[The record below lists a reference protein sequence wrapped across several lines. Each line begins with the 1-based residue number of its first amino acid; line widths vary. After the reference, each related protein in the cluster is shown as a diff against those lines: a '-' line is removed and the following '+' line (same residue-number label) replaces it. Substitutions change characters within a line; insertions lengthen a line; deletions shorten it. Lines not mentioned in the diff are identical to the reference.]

1 MTMHDT
7 WALPDPDTQPEFYAD
22 VPAKRLVAFV
32 VDTLVILVLSLLVVP
47 FTAFTGLFFF
57 PVLMAVIGFAYRVV
71 TIARGSATWG
81 MRLVA
86 IEFRAADGRR
96 FDLGLAFA
104 HTLGLTISFALPLL
118 QVASVVLMLTR
129 PRGEGL
135 SDLVLGTVALNR
147 RAAM

>member
-32 VDTLVILVLSLLVVP
+32 VDTLMIIVLSLLVVP

-118 QVASVVLMLTR
+118 QVASIVLMLTR

>member
-1 MTMHDT
+1 MTMQDIWH
-7 WALPDPDTQPEFYAD
+7 LPDPESQPEFYAD

-32 VDTLVILVLSLLVVP
+32 VDTLVILALSLLVVP

-71 TIARGSATWG
+71 TLAQGSATWG

-86 IEFRAADGRR
+86 IEFRARDGGR

-104 HTLGLTISFALPLL
+104 HTLGLTVSFALPLL
-118 QVASVVLMLTR
+118 
-129 PRGEGL
+129 L
-135 SDLVLGTVALNR
+135 SRYFLL
-147 RAAM
+147 

>member
-1 MTMHDT
+1 MGFIQLAARLRARHDIVRFFRD
-7 WALPDPDTQPEFYAD
+7 ASAD
-22 VPAKRLVAFV
+22 LA
-32 VDTLVILVLSLLVVP
+32 S
-47 FTAFTGLFFF
+47 
-57 PVLMAVIGFAYRVV
+57 
-71 TIARGSATWG
+71 
-81 MRLVA
+81 
-86 IEFRAADGRR
+86 RR

-118 QVASVVLMLTR
+118 QVASIVLMLTR

>member
-32 VDTLVILVLSLLVVP
+32 VDTLVIIVLSLLVVP